1 MTRKSIPLKKDGSC
15 PNGYII
21 RKGYKTKKGTVVDT
35 RCIKNPGMGPGKRAD
50 WQREVMKK
58 KRLRQTLAEKKIKG
72 PNKCPK
78 GMILRR
84 GYIKDSYIRKGY
96 YKKTDK
102 GDKTKNKTY
111 IPTIRVKKTIVGAKC
126 IKDVG
131 EKGKGKFIVYLK
143 PGRLGKYGYKDIK
156 NITQKSRQNALALA
170 INEYG
175 PLSVMRRI
183 NILFVMNKNRPE
195 LRKIYEYDKKWIYKN
210 YDVVVGG
217 KKK

>member
-1 MTRKSIPLKKDGSC
+1 MKSIELKKDGTC
-15 PNGYII
+15 PNGYIV
-21 RKGYKTKKGTVVDT
+21 RRGYKTKKGVIVDT
-35 RCIKNPGMGPGKRAD
+35 RCIKNPGIGPGKRED
-50 WQREVMKK
+50 WQRKIMKK
-58 KRLRQTLAEKKIKG
+58 KRLRQTLAEKKIDG
-72 PNKCPK
+72 PKKCPK

-102 GDKTKNKTY
+102 KY
-111 IPTIRVKKTIVGAKC
+111 IPPRKVKKTIVGAKC

-156 NITQKSRQNALALA
+156 NITQKSRQNALGLA
-170 INEYG
+170 IKEYG

-195 LRKIYEYDKKWIYKN
+195 LRKIYEDDKKWIYKN